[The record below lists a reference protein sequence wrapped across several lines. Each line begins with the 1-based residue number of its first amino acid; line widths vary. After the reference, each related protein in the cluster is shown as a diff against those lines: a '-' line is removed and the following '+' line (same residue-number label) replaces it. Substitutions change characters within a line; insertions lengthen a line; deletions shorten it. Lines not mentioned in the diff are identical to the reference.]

1 MSAYVIFTRE
11 RTPDPKEM
19 ELYVKAAAAGFAGHI
34 VKVLASHTYFEV
46 IEGPAEE
53 SMVLLEF
60 PSMDQAKTWYRS
72 PAYDEALQHR
82 LKGGEYRCVMVE
94 GN

>member
-11 RTPDPKEM
+11 RNLDPKEM
-19 ELYVKAAAAGFAGHI
+19 ELYVKSAAAGFAGDI
-34 VKVLASHTYFEV
+34 VKVHPSYTYFEV
-46 IEGPAEE
+46 IEGPADK

-60 PSMDQAKTWYRS
+60 PSMDQARHWDRS
-72 PAYDEALQHR
+72 PAYDEAMRRR

-94 GN
+94 GT